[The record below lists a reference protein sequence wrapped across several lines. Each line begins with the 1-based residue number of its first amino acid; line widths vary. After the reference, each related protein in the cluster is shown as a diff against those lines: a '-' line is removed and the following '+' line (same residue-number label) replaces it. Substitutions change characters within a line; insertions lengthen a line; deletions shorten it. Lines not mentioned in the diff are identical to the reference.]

1 MIRATVRLRLATSP
15 REILTNRELAC
26 VKLAYVI
33 CPPTLH
39 SADENTTQKNTTQ
52 NQNAAETVMCDR
64 YAAVDGSDDAEGTK
78 AAPFNT
84 AQRLVDSLSA
94 GQVGCL
100 RGGVYT
106 DPDKRLVFND
116 GGKEGDRII
125 LRSYPGETAEFRG
138 SIHIPRGERPRH
150 RPQRAPRQLLR
161 VRREGAL
168 QG

>member
-33 CPPTLH
+33 CPPALH

-84 AQRLVDSLSA
+84 AQRLSTP
-94 GQVGCL
+94 CL
-100 RGGVYT
+100 LARWGACAEVSTPTPTSGWSST
-106 DPDKRLVFND
+106 
-116 GGKEGDRII
+116 
-125 LRSYPGETAEFRG
+125 TA
-138 SIHIPRGERPRH
+138 
-150 RPQRAPRQLLR
+150 
-161 VRREGAL
+161 VRRGTE
-168 QG
+168 